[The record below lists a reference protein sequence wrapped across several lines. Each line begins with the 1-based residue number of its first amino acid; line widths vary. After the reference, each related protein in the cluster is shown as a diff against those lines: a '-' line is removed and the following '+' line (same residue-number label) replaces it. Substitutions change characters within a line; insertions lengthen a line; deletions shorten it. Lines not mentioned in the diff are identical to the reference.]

1 MSGKIHIGYLVSY
14 DYELLKTS
22 IPTIYTE
29 ADAIFLAIDK
39 NRQTWKGEPIFI
51 DESFFEWIKVFD
63 AEKKITIYE
72 DTFYVEHLTT
82 MECEIRE
89 RKMLSQKM
97 GIGNWLIQIDS
108 DEYFVDFKKFVA
120 NLRKYDSYL
129 ISPEEKPIQICA
141 FWVMLYKYT
150 ENGILY
156 VNKPLKAIFATNFP
170 NYVNGRRIKG
180 RQIYTDTIVLHE
192 SLSRSEEELRF
203 KFENWG
209 HNTDV
214 NEGFLDKWLAVN
226 EDNYKEY
233 EDFYYLQPKKWK
245 ELAFFPTKNICEI
258 KDFIQNESKLNT
270 LSSVL
275 YIKNLGHKLKFLLKK
290 NLLE

>member
-63 AEKKITIYE
+63 TEKKITIYE
-72 DTFYVEHLTT
+72 DTFYVENLTT

-129 ISPEEKPIQICA
+129 INPEEKPIQICA